1 MDYESAL
8 ALKKSISEEVI
19 RPAQRKLARIFSVTS
34 PGPAIRSIRLSREL
48 RTGVNGVGIAA
59 VGNEMGYQLK
69 FLTRS
74 NSLSSVR
81 AVAAY
86 YNLSPAQVSIK
97 QVGPIRMLARTNRYR
112 PPVAGISVGH
122 YMVTA
127 GTLGCIVKKQNED
140 AYYILSNNH
149 VLANINE
156 GMIGDPVFQPGK
168 LDGGQTAD
176 IIARLADYE
185 PLVFNGD
192 NFYDAA
198 IARLETPF
206 EQTAI
211 PGIGEVTKTGAPLVN
226 ARVQKAGRSSELT
239 TGQIVSKSIDIE
251 VDFGNNRKMVFRDQF
266 EIEGRNGEDKATGF
280 SMDGDSGS
288 LVVETGTNKAVG
300 LLFAGDETGS
310 SYASPIEP
318 IFSRFDVFLI

>member
-8 ALKKSISEEVI
+8 ALKRSISEEVI

-34 PGPAIRSIRLSREL
+34 PGAAIRSIRLSREL
-48 RTGVNGVGIAA
+48 RTGVNGVGITAA
-59 VGNEMGYQLK
+59 GNEAGYQLK

-74 NSLSSVR
+74 NTLPSVR
-81 AVAAY
+81 SVAAY
-86 YNLSPAQVSIK
+86 YNLRPGQVSIK
-97 QVGPIRMLARTNRYR
+97 QVGLIRLMARTNRYR
-112 PPVAGISVGH
+112 PPFPGVSVGH
-122 YMVTA
+122 YKVTA
-127 GTLGCIVKKQNED
+127 GTLACIVKKQNDD

-156 GMIGDPVFQPGK
+156 GTIGDPVFQPGK

-192 NFYDAA
+192 NFFDAA

-206 EQTAI
+206 EQTDI
-211 PGIGEVTKTGAPLVN
+211 PGIGRVTQTGVPVTN

-266 EIEGRNGEDKATGF
+266 EIEGRNGEEKVSGF
-280 SMDGDSGS
+280 SLDGDSGS
-288 LVVETGTNKAVG
+288 LVVEAGSNKAVG

-318 IFSRFDVFLI
+318 IFSRFGVFLI